1 MYWIWFLIASLE
13 GVFIIENPENGH
25 ERPVDL
31 VQYDVESTE
40 VLNTVNY
47 GEEAAN

>member
-13 GVFIIENPENGH
+13 GVFIIENPESGH

-31 VQYDVESTE
+31 VQFDVESSE

-47 GEEAAN
+47 GKEAAN